1 MSHSTLRGGL
11 ALALTLALGACAK
24 APVPSTEQRPSD
36 ASMTALAALMKNQI
50 NPAFSKLMFL
60 VFHGEELQEDPNA
73 IRSEMQRFATM
84 LRSGMGELAAWREPP
99 TQSTEGREVFFTY
112 SANVDKQTQ
121 ALFEA
126 IERRDTDS
134 AEKQMQQIADTCN
147 NCHHFFR
154 LDIEDSVVPAS
165 GTASL
170 R

>member
-1 MSHSTLRGGL
+1 MSHSTLRGMF

-24 APVPSTEQRPSD
+24 APVAATEQRPSD

-60 VFHGEELQEDPNA
+60 VFHGDELQEDPNA

-84 LRSGMGELAAWREPP
+84 LRFGMAELAAWRELP

-121 ALFEA
+121 SLFEA
-126 IERRDTDS
+126 IERRDTAT

-165 GTASL
+165 GT

>member
-1 MSHSTLRGGL
+1 MSHSTPRGTF
-11 ALALTLALGACAK
+11 ALALTFTLALGACAK
-24 APVPSTEQRPSD
+24 PPVPATEQRPSD

-99 TQSTEGREVFFTY
+99 TQSTEGREVFFTF

-121 ALFEA
+121 SLFEA
-126 IERRDTDS
+126 IERQDTGT
-134 AEKQMQQIADTCN
+134 AEKQMREIADTCN

-154 LDIEDSVVPAS
+154 LEIEDSVVPAS
-165 GTASL
+165 AAL
-170 R
+170 

>member
-1 MSHSTLRGGL
+1 MSHSILARGMFAL
-11 ALALTLALGACAK
+11 ALAACAK
-24 APVPSTEQRPSD
+24 APLPPTEQRPSD

-60 VFHGEELQEDPNA
+60 VFHGQELQEDQNA

-84 LRSGMGELAAWREPP
+84 LRSGMGELAMWREPP
-99 TQSTEGREVFFTY
+99 TQSTEGREVFFTF

-121 ALFEA
+121 TLLEA
-126 IERRDTDS
+126 IERRDS
-134 AEKQMQQIADTCN
+134 AAAEQQMKDIADTCN

-154 LDIEDSVVPAS
+154 LDIEDSVVPS
-165 GTASL
+165 TTASAL

>member
-1 MSHSTLRGGL
+1 MSHSIL
-11 ALALTLALGACAK
+11 ARAMFALTIAACAK
-24 APVPSTEQRPSD
+24 APVAATEQRPSD

-73 IRSEMQRFATM
+73 IRSEMQRFATI

-99 TQSTEGREVFFTY
+99 TQSTEGREVFFTF

-121 ALFEA
+121 SLFEA
-126 IERRDTDS
+126 IERRDTS
-134 AEKQMQQIADTCN
+134 TAEQHMKDIADTCN

-165 GTASL
+165 GT